1 MGDRAVSKLTSKYQT
16 TVPSS
21 VRETLS
27 LSKGDSI
34 VFETGSDGAVT
45 IRKALPLDLELA
57 RALEPLLSEWSSDE
71 DEEAYRGL

>member
-1 MGDRAVSKLTSKYQT
+1 MGDSAVSKLTSKYQT

-21 VRETLS
+21 VRETLG

-34 VFETGSDGAVT
+34 VFETATDGTVI
-45 IRKALPLDLELA
+45 IRKARPLDLELA
-57 RALEPLLSEWSSDE
+57 RALEPLLSEWNSAK